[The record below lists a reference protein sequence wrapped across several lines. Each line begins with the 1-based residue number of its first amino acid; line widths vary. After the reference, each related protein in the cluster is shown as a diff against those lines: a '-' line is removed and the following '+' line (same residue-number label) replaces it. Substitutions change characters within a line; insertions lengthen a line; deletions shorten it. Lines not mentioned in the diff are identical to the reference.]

1 MMKASSVL
9 RAAAA
14 IRYCLEEETV
24 LSELISAE
32 AKSWIGREAEPIR
45 VEVSRRDIVK
55 YSIATEQ
62 RQEKYLRGDE
72 APSMF
77 MFGALR
83 PVVPMD
89 TLGPDGIAAESFLPD
104 LPLKRVMAGGTE
116 MTFHRPVKP
125 GDVLIA
131 TRSLHDLIEKQGKS
145 GPLIFVVQILRVE
158 TEAGE
163 LVLEEKQTRIL
174 R

>member
-1 MMKASSVL
+1 VSD
-9 RAAAA
+9 
-14 IRYCLEEETV
+14 
-24 LSELISAE
+24 LISAE
-32 AKSWIGREAEPIR
+32 ARSWIGRKGEPIHI
-45 VEVSRRDIVK
+45 EVNRSDIVK
-55 YSIATEQ
+55 YSISTEQ
-62 RQEKYLRGDE
+62 QQAKFLQGDE
-72 APSMF
+72 APAMF
-77 MFGALR
+77 LFGALR
-83 PVVPMD
+83 PIAPLAE
-89 TLGPDGIAAESFLPD
+89 LGPDGLPEDSFLPD

-163 LVLEEKQTRIL
+163 LVLEEKQTRIF

>member
-1 MMKASSVL
+1 
-9 RAAAA
+9 
-14 IRYCLEEETV
+14 

-32 AKSWIGREAEPIR
+32 AKSWIGRSGEPQR
-45 VEVSRRDIVK
+45 VEINRSDIIK

-62 RQEKYLRGDE
+62 RQAKYLDGDE
-72 APSMF
+72 APPMF

-83 PVVPMD
+83 PLVPMD
-89 TLGPDGIAAESFLPD
+89 ELGPDGISVDKFLPE

-116 MTFHRPVKP
+116 MKFHRTVHP
-125 GDVLIA
+125 GDVLRA
-131 TRSLHDLIEKQGKS
+131 TRSLSDMYEKLGGS
-145 GPLIFVVQILRVE
+145 GPLIFVVYDLRVE

-163 LVLEEKQTRIL
+163 LVMEERQTRIL

>member
-1 MMKASSVL
+1 M
-9 RAAAA
+9 
-14 IRYCLEEETV
+14 
-24 LSELISAE
+24 SELISAE
-32 AKSWIGREAEPIR
+32 ARSWIGRSAEPVRI
-45 VEVSRRDIVK
+45 EISRTDIKK

-62 RQEKYLRGDE
+62 QQEKFLNGDE

-89 TLGPDGIAAESFLPD
+89 QLGPDGIAAESFLPD

-131 TRSLHDLIEKQGKS
+131 TKTLHDLIPKEGKS
-145 GPLIFVVQILRVE
+145 GPLIFVVTKLRVE
-158 TEAGE
+158 TEGGE
-163 LVLEEKQTRIL
+163 LVLEEQQTRIF

>member
-1 MMKASSVL
+1 M
-9 RAAAA
+9 
-14 IRYCLEEETV
+14 
-24 LSELISAE
+24 SELISAE

-83 PVVPMD
+83 PLVPMEE
-89 TLGPDGIAAESFLPD
+89 LGPDGITVDKFIPE

-116 MTFHRPVKP
+116 MTFHRTIHP

-131 TRSLHDLIEKQGKS
+131 TRSLSEMVEKQGS
-145 GPLIFVVQILRVE
+145 TGPLIFVSYNLVVK
-158 TEAGE
+158 TEGGDM
-163 LVLEEKQTRIL
+163 VMEEKQTRIL